1 MASTTPLC
9 VQESTCLLSVA
20 SRTRRGK
27 MAEARKSI
35 AEIQQAEGSRVGNV
49 ATWVTDVEATLGRV
63 LLRRLRRSRRGANN

>member
-1 MASTTPLC
+1 
-9 VQESTCLLSVA
+9 
-20 SRTRRGK
+20 

-49 ATWVTDVEATLGRV
+49 ATWVTDVEATLRRL